1 MDDAARDDEL
11 VAAIREAIDRA
22 RTALSAAGA
31 RDEAL
36 ADYVLPRRVLGVQR
50 RAAMVP
56 LGRVWRLG
64 VLLIDS
70 TGTLRATGLTTRATV
85 PGRSA
90 YQSTSAEIR
99 REYRAAAFRGRFAAG
114 ETVNFDAPVIELD
127 ADALTTS
134 AGPLFVRDHEP
145 LVRWSTQAP
154 DSAARPF
161 AAYLGERVDLLL
173 NPPQGA

>member
-1 MDDAARDDEL
+1 VDDAARDKTTL
-11 VAAIREAIDRA
+11 AGIREVIDRA
-22 RTALSAAGA
+22 HRALSTAGA

-56 LGRVWRLG
+56 VGRVWRLG
-64 VLLIDS
+64 VLLIENN
-70 TGTLRATGLTTRATV
+70 GTLRATGLTTRAIE
-85 PGRSA
+85 PGRAA
-90 YQSTSAEIR
+90 YQSASAEIR
-99 REYRAAAFRGRFAAG
+99 REYRAAAFRGRFTKG

-127 ADALTTS
+127 AEALTTS
-134 AGPLFVRDHEP
+134 TGPLFVRDREP

-161 AAYLGERVDLLL
+161 ADYVAERVELLL
-173 NPPQGA
+173 DPPQGT